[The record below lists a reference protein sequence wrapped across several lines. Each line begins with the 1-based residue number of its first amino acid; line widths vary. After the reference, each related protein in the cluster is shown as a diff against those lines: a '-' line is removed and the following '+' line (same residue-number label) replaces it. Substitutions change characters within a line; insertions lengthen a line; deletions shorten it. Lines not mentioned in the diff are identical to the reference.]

1 MKTYEEQMAEYN
13 KQMEEY
19 NKQMQAYQQQMQA
32 YQQAQQTQQPEQ
44 QFQQTQQFQQPEQQF
59 QQTQQFQQPE
69 QQLQQTASQEQMQ
82 PVNEVPKK
90 TGKKKLI
97 PFIIAGVVLVALI
110 VVALCIFVFPNMGA
124 KGKVKKAAKQYA
136 EYIESCDAKALIKA
150 TAPKELIKKAILEAA
165 DKMGCD
171 EDEIDS
177 IKDDFN
183 DEYSDMMDEVK
194 DVEEDLEDEDVKIEL
209 KDFKVK
215 SVKKAN
221 VQEII
226 EKFFNDIEVEEIEG
240 YTPADIYEEFC
251 EMAEQCEIDVNKIY
265 RVDISYKLDI
275 ETEDYDM
282 DDIKDELEDELD
294 GTDTEFDIETPIDH
308 LYAYEYDGEYYIIP
322 GVEDAF
328 TPALKQYMKRS
339 KFSSDVMNASS
350 ISTALYTAF
359 SDEQCYDDMYEAGLF
374 NKYIVVSEEG
384 LKELP
389 QSVRDEFLRCLG
401 SIPEV
406 KSVENSNF
414 VFLVDGD
421 NWNITV
427 YLDDKGD
434 NIELYPNTDYDYFY

>member
-32 YQQAQQTQQPEQ
+32 YQQAQQTQQSEQ
-44 QFQQTQQFQQPEQQF
+44 QFQQTQQFQQPDQQF
-59 QQTQQFQQPE
+59 QQT
-69 QQLQQTASQEQMQ
+69 TSQEQMQ

-90 TGKKKLI
+90 TGKKKLL

-124 KGKVKKAAKQYA
+124 KGKVKKASKQYI

-150 TAPKELIKKAILEAA
+150 TAPKELIKKAVLEAA
-165 DKMGCD
+165 DRMGCD

-194 DVEEDLEDEDVKIEL
+194 DVEEELEDEDVKIEL

-226 EKFFNDIEVEEIEG
+226 EKFFNDIEMEEIEG

-294 GTDTEFDIETPIDH
+294 GTDTEIDIETPIDH

-339 KFSSDVMNASS
+339 KFANDVMNADS
-350 ISTALYTAF
+350 IAAALYTTF
-359 SDEQCYDDMYEAGLF
+359 SDEQCYDDMYSSGSF

-389 QSVRDEFLRCLG
+389 QSVREEFLRCLG

-406 KSVENSNF
+406 KSVENSNY
-414 VFLVDGD
+414 VFWVDEE
-421 NWNITV
+421 NWNIKV
-427 YLDDKGD
+427 YLEDKGD
-434 NIELYPNTDYDYFY
+434 NIELYPEADNDHFY